1 MRRLALILATVL
13 LLAACGK
20 EELIRPPEIV
30 EVTVTKYVPVPAELS
45 RDCDEVPKEGNDYQE
60 AIRLANAR
68 LASLEECNGRLRK
81 IRGLGD

>member
-13 LLAACGK
+13 LASCGK
-20 EELIRPPEIV
+20 EEFLRPPEVV
-30 EVTVTKYVPVPAELS
+30 EVVVTKYVEVPADLA
-45 RDCDEVPKEGNDYQE
+45 RDCDEVAKEGNDYQE

-81 IRGLGD
+81 IRALGD